1 MKKILVFFMV
11 TISVTAITFGQ
22 DASKLSIY
30 TQMFLDEQAG
40 KLSLEQPADFAKGP
54 KAKGVSDAA
63 VMRYAKF
70 DRPIVKPVE
79 KDGKKVISAF
89 IRVADRSVMSEL
101 EALGVEIECE
111 FLGGTLFTTLIPV
124 DMIGKVSE
132 LAKVKSINVS
142 TKRRPFTNMARQY
155 SNVDDVLSYSTDA
168 RNAGLPNAYDGS
180 GVLLGV
186 IDTGIDFQHK
196 AFKDA
201 NGNFR
206 IKRAYVYSGSGTA
219 KEYGDGAS
227 YSLTTSAPTTDD
239 SSEDHGTHTSSTAGG
254 SSVTISRST
263 TTVTNDHA
271 NASYGGMAPGADL
284 YLAGCDL
291 SDAYLANSFQKIV
304 NYADS
309 KGIPVVVSNS
319 WGGQFGPHD
328 GTGDIAD
335 IVNQYFSDSNP
346 NHICLFAASNDAGTN
361 GFHVSVTVTSAS
373 PLGTVMNYNTDYG
386 LSYFYGIIANA
397 WTRSTGVTLNCKLI
411 VLNSSG
417 SMVTEV
423 SVNPSS
429 SGSSVSLGS
438 TYANGSLYAYRNYVD
453 SEKSGILLYT
463 SGLQMRSG
471 YKLAVQ
477 FYPSNGSSVVD
488 IWSGSLYTYYTSTPS
503 TSGYTWTAVSD
514 NMCVSDEATIANG
527 ISIGAY
533 STKNRVTDYNNRSHT
548 LDYTVGDI
556 ADFSSWAT
564 AAASPTGLSYPWICA
579 PGATVVSG
587 VNAYDTSGDYSYI
600 NGNSANYGMYRV
612 NTDTTNPYGSMEG
625 TSMATPCVA
634 GIVALW
640 LQVAKENNIE
650 LTTSDIKTIMKE
662 TAITDSYTNGTNAS
676 HFGNGKIDAL
686 AGI

>member
-417 SMVTEV
+417 SKVTEV

-438 TYANGSLYAYRNYVD
+438 TYASGSLYAYRNYVD